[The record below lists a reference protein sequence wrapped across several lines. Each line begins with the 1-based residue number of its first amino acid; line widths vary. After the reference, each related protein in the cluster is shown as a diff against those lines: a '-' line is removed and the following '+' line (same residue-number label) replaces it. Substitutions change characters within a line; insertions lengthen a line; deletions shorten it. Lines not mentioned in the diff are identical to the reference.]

1 MLAIIKIGI
10 DPVAFRIGSLSVHWY
25 GILYVVAFI
34 AAYQFAARP
43 YMLKRGAT
51 LDQVERLTG
60 WAILFGLIGA
70 RLYYDVQTLSAMRT
84 PLDWIAV
91 WNGGMAFYG
100 AIVAATATI
109 LFLGW
114 RWHLP
119 LWSVVDAGALFAA
132 AGQPIGRIGNI
143 INGDILGGP
152 SNLPWATAYTNPS
165 AVLQSTAQVHYSL
178 CVAGSCPAYQPA
190 GAYEGLAALVI
201 LAVLL
206 LLRRR
211 GVRPGVLFIT
221 YFALYA
227 VSQFGLDFVRES
239 EPIVWLGM
247 KELQLT
253 AIVAFVIGM
262 PALLLLWRR
271 SAGPRPAAALT
282 TPAAADEEP
291 AAALE
296 TVAGPP
302 ATHAVFP
309 GRAGEGTRVPAGE
322 GTEPA
327 S

>member
-10 DPVAFRIGSLSVHWY
+10 SPVAFNLGSLSVHWY

-34 AAYQFAARP
+34 VAYQFGARP
-43 YMLKRGAT
+43 HMLKRGAS
-51 LDQVERLTG
+51 LDQVERLAG

-100 AIVAATATI
+100 ALVAATLTI

-119 LWSVVDAGALFAA
+119 LWSVVDAGALFAVV
-132 AGQPIGRIGNI
+132 GQPIGRIGNV

-152 SNLPWATAYTNPS
+152 SNLPWATAYTNPN

-178 CVAGSCPAYQPA
+178 CVPGSCTAYQPA
-190 GAYEGLAALVI
+190 GAYEGLATIVI
-201 LAVLL
+201 LIALL

-227 VSQFGLDFVRES
+227 ISQFGLDFVRES

-262 PALLLLWRR
+262 PTLILLWRR
-271 SAGPRPAAALT
+271 SAALRPAPS
-282 TPAAADEEP
+282 PASEGAPAGVPADAEGVT

-296 TVAGPP
+296 VTAAAARRDP
-302 ATHAVFP
+302 
-309 GRAGEGTRVPAGE
+309 EGGGVDG
-322 GTEPA
+322 GGGEPA